1 VFPHAD
7 DPPALGPEYPVG
19 LTVALDIAG
28 QFLPP
33 PVRVVPRGGP
43 VPGTRVPE
51 ATVHEHRDS
60 VPDES
65 NVDRP
70 AGSRDRSM
78 ETEPK
83 APRPQL
89 SPDGDLG

>member
-1 VFPHAD
+1 MLPDAD
-7 DPPALGPEYPVG
+7 NPPALGLEDPVG
-19 LTVALDIAG
+19 ITVTLDITG

-33 PVRVVPRGGP
+33 PARVVPRGGP

-60 VPDES
+60 VSDES

-70 AGSRDRSM
+70 AGPRDRSM